1 MKFKTTRK
9 EIVNHYSNIVS
20 VGYCDL
26 ADLLHG
32 CDAKAYTCGTYGWNF
47 DMYYEHG
54 LCICTGY
61 RNMPGRKANNILE
74 YNQKARAIWENCSM
88 PWEEQKAAVAELL
101 KEFCAQ
107 A

>member
-26 ADLLHG
+26 QDLLRG

-47 DMYYEHG
+47 DIYYEHG

-61 RNMPGRKANNILE
+61 RNMPGRTANNVRE
-74 YNQKARAIWENCSM
+74 YNQKARAIWENYNM
-88 PWEEQKAAVAELL
+88 PWE
-101 KEFCAQ
+101 
-107 A
+107 